1 MKKIRKKQQRKRK
14 EKEKESKY
22 KKELKRF
29 DLVLKE
35 IFSRAIGKII
45 SIATGEKIEEKLE
58 DINREVKLLKSLRPD
73 MLFKAGE
80 KIFHIE
86 IQAQQ
91 DKTLPK
97 RMLLYS
103 VGIEEKFGKE
113 PVQIVLFVGK
123 GNPPPSY
130 FRSEFK
136 FLKFKV
142 VDMKKINPDEF
153 LKSDKPEEVVLGVLA
168 GKYREKPEVF
178 KKVIRKISKIVKNK
192 KELLKYMEDISF
204 LGSLF
209 DVEIKIEPMP
219 IQIDIRKTLFYKWG
233 EREGE
238 KRGIVKGL
246 KEGEKRGLVKGLK
259 QGKKEGLKEGLKE
272 GILGIIQVKFGSS
285 KAKQIKSL
293 LDKINDINRLEKI
306 KKEVIRAENWDDFFK
321 ALKNPNS
328 KNKNSKNE

>member
-1 MKKIRKKQQRKRK
+1 MKKIKKQKQRKKV
-14 EKEKESKY
+14 KY
-22 KKELKRF
+22 RLKKELKRF

-35 IFSRAIGKII
+35 IFSRAVGKII
-45 SIATGEKIEEKLE
+45 SIATGEKIKEKLE

-73 MLFKAGE
+73 MLFKAGD

-123 GNPPPSY
+123 GNPPLSV

-136 FLKFKV
+136 SLKFKV
-142 VDMKKINPDEF
+142 VDLKKIDPDEF

-178 KKVIRKISKIVKNK
+178 KKVISK
-192 KELLKYMEDISF
+192 
-204 LGSLF
+204 
-209 DVEIKIEPMP
+209 
-219 IQIDIRKTLFYKWG
+219 
-233 EREGE
+233 
-238 KRGIVKGL
+238 
-246 KEGEKRGLVKGLK
+246 
-259 QGKKEGLKEGLKE
+259 
-272 GILGIIQVKFGSS
+272 
-285 KAKQIKSL
+285 
-293 LDKINDINRLEKI
+293 
-306 KKEVIRAENWDDFFK
+306 FFR
-321 ALKNPNS
+321 
-328 KNKNSKNE
+328 

>member
-1 MKKIRKKQQRKRK
+1 MKKNKREHKRERREYKRKR
-14 EKEKESKY
+14 
-22 KKELKRF
+22 ELRRF

-35 IFSRAIGKII
+35 IFSRAVGKII

-58 DINREVKLLKSLRPD
+58 DINRELKFLKSLRPD
-73 MLFKAGE
+73 MLFKAGD

-113 PVQIVLFVGK
+113 PIQIVLFVGK

-130 FRSEFK
+130 FKSEFK

-142 VDMKKINPDEF
+142 VDWKKIDPDEF
-153 LKSDKPEEVVLGVLA
+153 LKSEKPEEVVLGVLA

-204 LGSLF
+204 LGGLF
-209 DVEIKIEPMP
+209 DVEIKVEPMP

-238 KRGIVKGL
+238 KRGERRGLIKGL
-246 KEGEKRGLVKGLK
+246 KKAIL
-259 QGKKEGLKEGLKE
+259 
-272 GILGIIQVKFGSS
+272 LGIQLKFGSS
-285 KAKQIKSL
+285 KAKQIKKL
-293 LDKINDINRLEKI
+293 LDKISDINRLEKI
-306 KKEVIRAENWDDFFK
+306 KKEVIKAENWEDF
-321 ALKNPNS
+321 S
-328 KNKNSKNE
+328 KVFRKLSFSSSSFSTDHKKSA

>member
-1 MKKIRKKQQRKRK
+1 MKKIKKQKQRKKV
-14 EKEKESKY
+14 KY
-22 KKELKRF
+22 RLKKELKRF

-35 IFSRAIGKII
+35 IFSRAVEKLI

-58 DINREVKLLKSLRPD
+58 DINRELKFLKSLRPD
-73 MLFKAGE
+73 MLFKAGD

-103 VGIEEKFGKE
+103 VVIEEKFGKE

-153 LKSDKPEEVVLGVLA
+153 LKSDKPEEVILGVLA
-168 GKYREKPEVF
+168 GKYKEKQEVF
-178 KKVIRKISKIVKNK
+178 KKVIRKISKIIKNE

-204 LGSLF
+204 LGGLF

-233 EREGE
+233 EQKGFE
-238 KRGIVKGL
+238 KGKKEGL
-246 KEGEKRGLVKGLK
+246 KEGEQRGLIKGLK
-259 QGKKEGLKEGLKE
+259 QGKQEGLKE

-285 KAKQIKSL
+285 KAKQIKKL

-321 ALKNPNS
+321 VFRNRRNHR
-328 KNKNSKNE
+328 

>member
-1 MKKIRKKQQRKRK
+1 MKKIKKQKQRKKV
-14 EKEKESKY
+14 KY
-22 KKELKRF
+22 RLKKELKRF

-35 IFSRAIGKII
+35 IFSRAVGKII
-45 SIATGEKIEEKLE
+45 SIATGEKIKEKLE

-123 GNPPPSY
+123 GNPPPSV

-136 FLKFKV
+136 SLKFKV
-142 VDMKKINPDEF
+142 VDWKKIDPDEF
-153 LKSDKPEEVVLGVLA
+153 LKSDKPEEVILGVLA

-178 KKVIRKISKIVKNK
+178 NKVIRKISKIIKNK

-209 DVEIKIEPMP
+209 DVEIKAEPMP

-233 EREGE
+233 KQEGLREGE

-246 KEGEKRGLVKGLK
+246 EKGEKRGLIKGLK
-259 QGKKEGLKEGLKE
+259 KAIL
-272 GILGIIQVKFGSS
+272 LGIQLKFGSS
-285 KAKQIKSL
+285 KAKQIKNL

-306 KKEVIRAENWDDFFK
+306 KKEVIRAENWEDFTK
-321 ALKNPNS
+321 AFRNHR
-328 KNKNSKNE
+328 

>member
-1 MKKIRKKQQRKRK
+1 VKQN
-14 EKEKESKY
+14 EKEKRTSWKKKEYKH
-22 KKELKRF
+22 KKELRRF

-35 IFSRAIGKII
+35 IFSRAVGKLI
-45 SIATGEKIEEKLE
+45 SIATGEKIKENLE
-58 DINREVKLLKSLRPD
+58 DINRELKLLKSLRPD
-73 MLFKAGE
+73 MLFKAGD

-86 IQAQQ
+86 IQVQQ

-103 VGIEEKFGKE
+103 VVIEEKFGKE
-113 PVQIVLFVGK
+113 PIQIVLFVGK

-130 FRSEFK
+130 FKSEFK

-142 VDMKKINPDEF
+142 VDLKKIDPDEF

-178 KKVIRKISKIVKNK
+178 KKVIKKISKIVKNK

-209 DVEIKIEPMP
+209 DVEVKAEHMP

-233 EREGE
+233 EQKGFE
-238 KRGIVKGL
+238 KGKKEGL
-246 KEGEKRGLVKGLK
+246 KEGEKRGIVKGLK

-306 KKEVIRAENWDDFFK
+306 KKEVIKAENWEDFVKVFR
-321 ALKNPNS
+321 NHR
-328 KNKNSKNE
+328 

>member
-1 MKKIRKKQQRKRK
+1 MKKIKKQKQRKKLEYRL
-14 EKEKESKY
+14 

-35 IFSRAIGKII
+35 IFSRAIRKII

-58 DINREVKLLKSLRPD
+58 DINRELKLLKSLRPD
-73 MLFKAGE
+73 MLFKAGD

-136 FLKFKV
+136 FLKFKA

-153 LKSDKPEEVVLGVLA
+153 LKSDKPEEVILGVLA
-168 GKYREKPEVF
+168 GKYREKPEIF
-178 KKVIRKISKIVKNK
+178 SKV
-192 KELLKYMEDISF
+192 LKYMEDISF
-204 LGSLF
+204 LGGLF
-209 DVEIKIEPMP
+209 DVEIKAEPMP

-233 EREGE
+233 E
-238 KRGIVKGL
+238 KRGLEKGL
-246 KEGEKRGLVKGLK
+246 KEGEKRGK
-259 QGKKEGLKEGLKE
+259 QEGLKEA
-272 GILGIIQVKFGSS
+272 ILLDVQIKFGKS
-285 KAKQIKSL
+285 KVKEIKT
-293 LDKINDINRLEKI
+293 ILEKVDNVNHLKKI
-306 KKEVIRAENWDDFFK
+306 KRKIIEAKTWDDFVKVFRNHK
-321 ALKNPNS
+321 
-328 KNKNSKNE
+328 

>member
-1 MKKIRKKQQRKRK
+1 VKCKKIFGMKKNKREHQREKRKYKRKR
-14 EKEKESKY
+14 
-22 KKELKRF
+22 ELRRF

-35 IFSRAIGKII
+35 IFSRAVGKII
-45 SIATGEKIEEKLE
+45 SIATGEKIKEKLE
-58 DINREVKLLKSLRPD
+58 DITQEVKFLKSLRPD
-73 MLFKAGE
+73 MLFKAGD

-97 RMLLYS
+97 RMLIYS
-103 VGIEEKFGKE
+103 VVIEEKFGKE

-142 VDMKKINPDEF
+142 VDLKKIDPDEF
-153 LKSDKPEEVVLGVLA
+153 LKSDKPEEVILGVLA
-168 GKYREKPEVF
+168 GKYKEKQEVF

-204 LGSLF
+204 LGGLF

-238 KRGIVKGL
+238 KRG
-246 KEGEKRGLVKGLK
+246 ERRGLIK
-259 QGKKEGLKEGLKE
+259 GLKEGLKKA
-272 GILGIIQVKFGSS
+272 IFLDIKFKFGSS
-285 KAKQIKSL
+285 KAKQIKNL

-306 KKEVIRAENWDDFFK
+306 KKEVIKSENWEDFVKVFRNHK
-321 ALKNPNS
+321 
-328 KNKNSKNE
+328 

>member
-1 MKKIRKKQQRKRK
+1 MKKAKKQKQKTRKGYEYRR
-14 EKEKESKY
+14 
-22 KKELKRF
+22 ELKRF

-45 SIATGEKIEEKLE
+45 SIATGEKIHENLE
-58 DINREVKLLKSLRPD
+58 DITQEVKLLKSLRPD
-73 MLFKAGE
+73 LIFRAGE

-97 RMLLYS
+97 RMLLYP

-123 GNPPPSY
+123 GKPPPSV

-136 FLKFKV
+136 TLKFKV
-142 VDMKKINPDEF
+142 VDFKRIDPDEF
-153 LKSDKPEEVVLGVLA
+153 LKSDKPEEVVLGILA
-168 GKYREKPEVF
+168 GKFREKPEVF
-178 KKVIRKISKIVKNK
+178 NKVVRKISKIIKNE

-204 LGSLF
+204 LGGLF

-233 EREGE
+233 E
-238 KRGIVKGL
+238 
-246 KEGEKRGLVKGLK
+246 KEGEKRGK
-259 QGKKEGLKEGLKE
+259 QEGLKEA
-272 GILGIIQVKFGSS
+272 ILLDVQIKFGKS
-285 KAKQIKSL
+285 KVKEIKT
-293 LDKINDINRLEKI
+293 ILEKVDDVNHLKKI
-306 KKEVIRAENWDDFFK
+306 KRKIIEVKTWDDFVKVFR
-321 ALKNPNS
+321 NH
-328 KNKNSKNE
+328 NKMA

>member
-1 MKKIRKKQQRKRK
+1 MNNNKRK
-14 EKEKESKY
+14 HKREKREY
-22 KKELKRF
+22 KQKRELRRF
-29 DLVLKE
+29 DIVLKE
-35 IFSRAIGKII
+35 IFSRAVGKII
-45 SIATGEKIEEKLE
+45 SIATGEKIKEKFE
-58 DINREVKLLKSLRPD
+58 DINQELKLLKSLRPD

-130 FRSEFK
+130 FKSEFK
-136 FLKFKV
+136 FLKFRV
-142 VDMKKINPDEF
+142 VDWKKIDPDEF
-153 LKSDKPEEVVLGVLA
+153 LRSYKPEEVVLGILA
-168 GKYREKPEVF
+168 GKYKEKPEVF
-178 KKVIRKISKIVKNK
+178 KKVIRKISKIIKNK

-204 LGSLF
+204 LGGLF
-209 DVEIKIEPMP
+209 DVEIKAEPMP

-233 EREGE
+233 EKEGE

-246 KEGEKRGLVKGLK
+246 EKGEKRGIIKGLK
-259 QGKKEGLKEGLKE
+259 KA
-272 GILGIIQVKFGSS
+272 ILLDVQLKFGSS
-285 KAKQIKSL
+285 KARQIKKL
-293 LDKINDINRLEKI
+293 LDKINNINRLEKI
-306 KKEVIRAENWDDFFK
+306 KKEVIKSENWEDFVKF
-321 ALKNPNS
+321 S
-328 KNKNSKNE
+328 KTQIQKTKTQGENE

>member
-1 MKKIRKKQQRKRK
+1 MKKIGKKQERRR
-14 EKEKESKY
+14 KESKY

-29 DLVLKE
+29 DLILKE
-35 IFSRAIGKII
+35 IFSRAIVKII
-45 SIATGEKIEEKLE
+45 SIATGEKIREKLE
-58 DINREVKLLKSLRPD
+58 DINRELKFLKSLRPD
-73 MLFKAGE
+73 MLFKAGD

-97 RMLLYS
+97 RMLIYS
-103 VGIEEKFGKE
+103 IVIEEKFGKE

-142 VDMKKINPDEF
+142 VDLKKINPDEF
-153 LKSDKPEEVVLGVLA
+153 LGSNKPEEVILGVLA

-178 KKVIRKISKIVKNK
+178 KKVIRKVSKIIKNK

-204 LGSLF
+204 LGGLF

-233 EREGE
+233 EQKGFEKGKKEGLKEGE
-238 KRGIVKGL
+238 QRGIVKGL
-246 KEGEKRGLVKGLK
+246 K
-259 QGKKEGLKEGLKE
+259 QGKQEGLKEGLKE

-285 KAKQIKSL
+285 KAKLIKNL
-293 LDKINDINRLEKI
+293 LDKINDITRLEKI
-306 KKEVIRAENWDDFFK
+306 KKEVIKAENWDDFFK
-321 ALKNPNS
+321 VFRNRRNHR
-328 KNKNSKNE
+328 

>member
-1 MKKIRKKQQRKRK
+1 MKKKREHQGKKREYRH
-14 EKEKESKY
+14 
-22 KKELKRF
+22 KKELRRF

-35 IFSRAIGKII
+35 IFSRAVGKII
-45 SIATGEKIEEKLE
+45 PIATGEKIKENLE
-58 DINREVKLLKSLRPD
+58 DINGELKLLKSLRPD

-136 FLKFKV
+136 FLKFRV
-142 VDMKKINPDEF
+142 VDLKKIDPDEF

-204 LGSLF
+204 LGGLF

-238 KRGIVKGL
+238 KRGLEKGL
-246 KEGEKRGLVKGLK
+246 KEGEKRGK
-259 QGKKEGLKEGLKE
+259 QEGLKEA
-272 GILGIIQVKFGSS
+272 ILLDVQIKFGKS
-285 KAKQIKSL
+285 KVKEIKTL
-293 LDKINDINRLEKI
+293 LEKVDDVNHLKKI
-306 KKEVIRAENWDDFFK
+306 KRKIIEAKTWDDFVKVFRNHK
-321 ALKNPNS
+321 
-328 KNKNSKNE
+328 